1 MPKINFH
8 VSEDKAKIEGKLC
21 NFISSIHSTLKQ
33 RYYVLPGGSSPIG
46 FYKKLAQRI
55 MDWSNTKILLS
66 DERLVDRNDDR
77 SNEKSL
83 RKYLI
88 DNIKYGIN
96 QPEFI
101 DIKESSDIEY
111 FIPDFTILGI
121 GNDGHTAS
129 LFPNNSEIFS
139 LSPNTN
145 IYKTKKDNEDFER
158 ITLTF
163 NFILKSKHIAFL
175 VLGAEKK
182 KVLKEVI
189 SGNYNPVKYPSQ
201 YIFKNFN
208 RDIEMF
214 CDKEAFGCM
223 KT

>member
-8 VSEDKAKIEGKLC
+8 VSEDKTEIEEKLC
-21 NFISSIHSTLKQ
+21 NFISSIHSNLKQ
-33 RYYVLPGGSSPIG
+33 RYYVLPGGSSPVG
-46 FYKKLAQRI
+46 FYKKMAERKI
-55 MDWSNTKILLS
+55 DWSNTKIVLS

-101 DIKESSDIEY
+101 DIESLNIENY
-111 FIPDFTILGI
+111 KPDFTLLGI
-121 GNDGHTAS
+121 GIDGHTAS

-139 LSPNTN
+139 LSPNTY
-145 IYKTKKDNEDFER
+145 IYKTKIASEDFER

-163 NFILKSKHIAFL
+163 KFILKSKHIAFL

-189 SGNYNPVKYPSQ
+189 NGNYNPVKYPSQ
-201 YIFKNFN
+201 YILNNFN
-208 RDIEMF
+208 RDIEIF